1 MDLLAPAG
9 SVYQAGTLSGN
20 PVAATAGLTTLQNL
34 TADSYARVD
43 ATAQRVL
50 ALASDALKAA
60 GVAHSAQ
67 QAGNLIS
74 IFFTEGPV
82 KSMDDASQ
90 QDEEAFARFFNGML
104 NRGVSL
110 PPSAYEAWFV
120 STAHDEE
127 AVDVIAKAAQE
138 AAGEVT

>member
-1 MDLLAPAG
+1 
-9 SVYQAGTLSGN
+9 
-20 PVAATAGLTTLQNL
+20 
-34 TADSYARVD
+34 
-43 ATAQRVL
+43 
-50 ALASDALKAA
+50 
-60 GVAHSAQ
+60 
-67 QAGNLIS
+67 
-74 IFFTEGPV
+74 
-82 KSMDDASQ
+82 MDDASQ